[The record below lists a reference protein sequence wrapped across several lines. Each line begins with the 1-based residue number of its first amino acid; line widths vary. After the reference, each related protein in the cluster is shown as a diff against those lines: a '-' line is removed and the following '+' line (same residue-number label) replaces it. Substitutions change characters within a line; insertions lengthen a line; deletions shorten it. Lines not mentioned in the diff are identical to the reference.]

1 MAETVAKKAG
11 KGRWIGGAYAAI
23 VGTFGVLIGGALVHG
38 HVVEKSIGATEAQ
51 IAQRQQTQV
60 ALTGLDQKIKLIK
73 LQVNDYD
80 RLVSPNQDLGE
91 FLKQLNQARDQV
103 GLRDVTISTLA
114 LTTRNKSQELP
125 IAIRGTGTFAQFH
138 DFLQRLETLP
148 RMSSVKH
155 LLVEAADPS
164 MSGKVSIEL
173 TLSIYSTKSS

>member
-1 MAETVAKKAG
+1 MAENAAKKT
-11 KGRWIGGAYAAI
+11 KGRWVAGGYGAI
-23 VGTFGVLIGGALVHG
+23 VLTFGVLIGGAAVRG
-38 HVVEKSIGATEAQ
+38 RAVEKTIGAKEQ
-51 IAQRQQTQV
+51 EISQREQTQV
-60 ALTGLDQKIKLIK
+60 TLTGLDQKIKLIK

-125 IAIRGTGTFAQFH
+125 IAIRGTGTFVQFH

-155 LLVEAADPS
+155 LSVEAADPT
-164 MSGKVSIEL
+164 MSGRVSIEL

>member
-1 MAETVAKKAG
+1 MAETATKKG
-11 KGRWIGGAYAAI
+11 KGRWIGGGYTAI
-23 VGTFGVLIGGALVHG
+23 VGTFGVLIGVALVHAHG
-38 HVVEKSIGATEAQ
+38 VEKAIGATQAE
-51 IAQRQQTQV
+51 IAQREQTDV
-60 ALTGLDQKIKLIK
+60 TLSGLEQKIKLIK

-91 FLKQLNQARDQV
+91 FLKQLTQARDEV

-114 LTTRNKSQELP
+114 VTTRNKSQELP
-125 IAIRGTGTFAQFH
+125 IEIKGTGTFAQFH
-138 DFLQRLETLP
+138 EFLQRLETLP

-155 LLVEAADPS
+155 LSVEAVDPT